1 MFVVLQSEGKD
12 PGERVRERKMCER
25 REKACDYWDKL
36 SEDVERMEWGRN
48 WISPEIISSVMGG
61 REEKLEGEA
70 EGFEVKQERH

>member
-36 SEDVERMEWGRN
+36 SEDVERME
-48 WISPEIISSVMGG
+48 
-61 REEKLEGEA
+61 
-70 EGFEVKQERH
+70 